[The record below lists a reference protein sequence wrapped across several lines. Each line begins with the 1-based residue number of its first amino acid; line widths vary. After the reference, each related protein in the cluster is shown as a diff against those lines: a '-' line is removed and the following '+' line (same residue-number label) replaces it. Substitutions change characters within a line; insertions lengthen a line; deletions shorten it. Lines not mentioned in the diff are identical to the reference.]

1 MNFLYVLL
9 SILSAFPFSHATHT
23 LESYQNLRAVSIK
36 ALYPR
41 LANSTVPQCIE
52 LIQRLQ
58 KIHNL
63 VLKNTLEQED
73 EVDGEEESE
82 DGERLQGLLLTSAFD
97 LLEVI
102 ERSNTTS
109 CADIRNPLSPTTA
122 SHSLQGVKGE
132 LIT

>member
-41 LANSTVPQCIE
+41 QANSTVPQCIE

-82 DGERLQGLLLTSAFD
+82 DGERLQGPLLTSAFD

>member
-9 SILSAFPFSHATHT
+9 SILSAFPFPHATHT
-23 LESYQNLRAVSIK
+23 LESYQNLRAVSE
-36 ALYPR
+36 ALCPR
-41 LANSTVPQCIE
+41 QANSTVPQCIE

-82 DGERLQGLLLTSAFD
+82 DGERLQGLLFTSAFD